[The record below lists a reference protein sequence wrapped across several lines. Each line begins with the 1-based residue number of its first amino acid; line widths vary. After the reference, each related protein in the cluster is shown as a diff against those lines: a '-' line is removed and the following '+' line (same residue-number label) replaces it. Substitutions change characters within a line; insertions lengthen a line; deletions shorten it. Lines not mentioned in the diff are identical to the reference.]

1 MKLAKLAHDPPALLD
16 FFQEGLERLGAICER
31 SWHDRLQMIA
41 EGRAARLWNPDGQ
54 LVETEIHFAA
64 RGDTAPREAAKEVFP
79 GCPLTFHLAE
89 ALRETSLSLQ
99 RAILPPSDSGKPPAP
114 DVAEKLW
121 HAQMPGTTRWKME
134 SPFRAA
140 WHFSLLSL
148 TRCEIQAIHQHWSLH
163 RLAVSLP
170 GGARDES
177 LASSLDFCQLAVEP
191 PEPVPWPKSDPAGWQ
206 QLLRAALVEELES
219 DLEAIRH
226 RQQNYLSRELDR
238 IDDYF
243 ESYEKELTGRLKRPR
258 AGQTRI
264 KSEERLAA
272 AKVEHERRRLDQ
284 VQRHEIR
291 AIPHLDALLLVAEPA
306 WQATI
311 AVTRRKETQTI
322 EAVFVPRA
330 RQWRLG
336 GCLQAP

>member
-1 MKLAKLAHDPPALLD
+1 MKIAKLAHDPPALLD
-16 FFQEGLERLGAICER
+16 FFQEGLESLGAICER

-41 EGRAARLWNPDGQ
+41 EGRGARLWNPDGQ

-64 RGDTAPREAAKEVFP
+64 SGDTAPREAAKEVFP

-99 RAILPPSDSGKPPAP
+99 RAVLPPSDSGKPPALE
-114 DVAEKLW
+114 VAEKLW
-121 HAQMPGTTRWKME
+121 HAQIPGTTRWKME

-140 WHFSLLSL
+140 WHFSLLVL
-148 TRCEIQAIHQHWSLH
+148 ARCEIQAIDQHWSLH

-170 GGARDES
+170 DGQRDES
-177 LASSLDFCQLAVEP
+177 LASSLDFCQLAGEP
-191 PEPVPWPKSDPAGWQ
+191 AEPVPWPKSDSAGWQ
-206 QLLRAALVEELES
+206 QLLRTALVEELES

-226 RQQNYLSRELDR
+226 RQENYLSRELAR

-243 ESYEKELTGRLKRPR
+243 ESYQSELSGRLKRQKV
-258 AGQTRI
+258 GQIKI
-264 KSEERLAA
+264 KSQERLAA

-291 AIPHLDALLLVAEPA
+291 VIPHLDALLLVAEPA
-306 WQATI
+306 WKAAL
-311 AVTRRKETQTI
+311 AVTRRNETQTK

-336 GCLQAP
+336 ND